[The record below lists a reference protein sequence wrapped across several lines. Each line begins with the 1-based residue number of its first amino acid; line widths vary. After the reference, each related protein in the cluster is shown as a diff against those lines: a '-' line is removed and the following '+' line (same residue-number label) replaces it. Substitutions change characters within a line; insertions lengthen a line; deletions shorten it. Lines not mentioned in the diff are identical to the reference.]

1 MRSQRIFQGL
11 VMSTAA
17 TAAALL
23 LTACGSGQPQAQT
36 TTPAGTG
43 TATSS
48 VSPGASSAPST
59 VPAPS
64 SSADTPGTSTASA
77 APAPGEP
84 GLCKAA
90 GLSAATDASGGGAA
104 GSVYMKLNL
113 TNTGSEPCVLRGF
126 AGVSLTA
133 DAAGAPIG
141 APAVRDE
148 SAMPADVLL
157 APGQT
162 GSAVLRYTQAGNYT
176 DCAMVDA
183 AGYRIYPPE
192 DTASLFLPQPTKA
205 CSNTGITL
213 LTIGPFQ
220 PA

>member
-1 MRSQRIFQGL
+1 MRSQRISHGL
-11 VMSTAA
+11 VITTAA
-17 TAAALL
+17 GAALML
-23 LTACGSGQPQAQT
+23 SGCGPSEPQAQPT
-36 TTPAGTG
+36 TSPD
-43 TATSS
+43 TSS
-48 VSPGASSAPST
+48 ASPGTTSASPSASETPSATPST
-59 VPAPS
+59 
-64 SSADTPGTSTASA
+64 T
-77 APAPGEP
+77 APATTAPGAP
-84 GLCKAA
+84 ALCKAA

-113 TNTGSEPCVLRGF
+113 TNTGPESCVLRGF

-141 APAVRDE
+141 APAARDE
-148 SAMPADVLL
+148 ATAPTDVLL
-157 APGQT
+157 APGQA
-162 GSAVLRYTQAGNYT
+162 GSAVLRYTQAGNYP

-205 CSNTGITL
+205 CSNAEITL
-213 LTIGPFQ
+213 LTIGAFQ